1 MVIEYG
7 ILLINIVSVLLDNI
21 GMEEIVLFNLNVQ
34 EIEFGILLHLNA
46 NVQEILNGI
55 HKCVKLVKMDKYGIK
70 LQEVVSVQEVQYGMI
85 IFVEL
90 LNNVMEER
98 CGSSK
103 IGLVSVLLLQFGME
117 TFVYQIHV

>member
-1 MVIEYG
+1 
-7 ILLINIVSVLLDNI
+7 
-21 GMEEIVLFNLNVQ
+21 
-34 EIEFGILLHLNA
+34 
-46 NVQEILNGI
+46 
-55 HKCVKLVKMDKYGIK
+55 MDKYGIK

>member
-7 ILLINIVSVLLDNI
+7 ILLINIVFVLLDNI

>member
-7 ILLINIVSVLLDNI
+7 ILLISIVFVLLDNI
-21 GMEEIVLFNLNVQ
+21 GMEEVVLLNLNVQ

-55 HKCVKLVKMDKYGIK
+55 HKYVKLVKMDKYGIK
-70 LQEVVSVQEVQYGMI
+70 LQEVVSVQKVQYGMI

>member
-55 HKCVKLVKMDKYGIK
+55 QKCVKLVKMDKYGIK